1 MSKKNE
7 ENLTPE
13 EIIKTVAVAKEE
25 LGELGGKLSD
35 VFCNLVDK
43 IFGK

>member
-1 MSKKNE
+1 MS

>member
-1 MSKKNE
+1 MSDKLTDNE
-7 ENLTPE
+7 IVE
-13 EIIKTVAVAKEE
+13 TVKIAAEE

-35 VFCNLVDK
+35 VFCNVVDK

>member
-1 MSKKNE
+1 MSEKLTNNE
-7 ENLTPE
+7 
-13 EIIKTVAVAKEE
+13 IVQTVSEAGKE
-25 LGELGGKLSD
+25 LVKAGEKLSD

>member
-1 MSKKNE
+1 MSDK
-7 ENLTPE
+7 LTNN
-13 EIIKTVAVAKEE
+13 EIIETVKIAAEE
-25 LGELGGKLSD
+25 LKGVGGKLSD